1 MHNGLQ
7 HKVACYCGYTYYEPH
22 VFPIS
27 ASHKICLR
35 CGQMAGSG
43 GILLEASGEIIYL
56 TESGSYLRPDGIVML
71 SDVDVELYLA
81 GELDINAL
89 IRQATNP
96 AV

>member
-1 MHNGLQ
+1 
-7 HKVACYCGYTYYEPH
+7 
-22 VFPIS
+22 
-27 ASHKICLR
+27 
-35 CGQMAGSG
+35 MAGSG